1 MNLPELSIKR
11 PVFVTCVVVL
21 ILVLGVM
28 GYNSLGVDLFPDVT
42 FPYVMVNTPYPGAAP
57 QEVEIQ
63 VSKPLEEEI
72 SSLEGVKKV
81 SSTNLEGY
89 SVVSVQFTLETDS
102 KVAEQRV
109 RDRVAYIRAKLPKD
123 IEEPVIRR
131 WDPSD
136 APVIQLAL
144 QSDLSPA
151 AAYDLADQVVK
162 PAFSQVGGVGVVE
175 VTGGT
180 KREIRVVL
188 DRKKLNAAEISAG
201 QVAQKIGL
209 NGLNVP
215 LGKHE
220 EGGKN
225 LLFRSVGQYDDLDRL
240 RSTVVSFLGSDVPK
254 TVGDLGAVEDGLEE
268 RQTANFVNGKEA
280 LFINIY
286 KQTRAN
292 TVAVVDEAM
301 RREAALNEDLK
312 ARSGGPQLVLVHDDA
327 RPVRMNLADVRQT
340 ILLGILLTVLV
351 VTAFLGSF
359 RSTIITITSLPV
371 SLLGAFILMQAM
383 GFTVNV
389 MTLLALSLAVGLLI
403 DDAIVVRENIWR
415 HIEEGADSKT
425 AALEGTLEVALAVVA
440 TTSVVISVFLPI
452 AFLKGTVGQFF
463 KQFGFTVC
471 FAMAVS
477 LFEAMTMGPMLSA
490 YWAGKRRSAQ
500 GHVSGRGLFGLV
512 DRFQKSLEELYVR
525 TIDWTLVGWRR
536 WLSVPLFLAV
546 MLTSGVLLSHVDKT
560 FMPSS
565 DVGEF
570 VVFLKGAPGT
580 SLDAMEKRAMAMEQ
594 VIRMHPEVA
603 FTSGE
608 VGNNQGEYHKSKLY
622 VKLTPYRER
631 KLTTSDLKDKVR
643 EDLKPFRDELQPQV
657 ADASHFGDWAPFNLN
672 LVGDDYNVLIAQTD
686 EIVKRFRTIKGLA
699 DVQTNFD
706 GGKPE
711 FQAKLDPNRMRD
723 LGVLGIDAGMELRT
737 QVEGTVAAKFR
748 DNGQEY
754 DIRVRLEDD
763 QRNLEKEFPRVWV
776 PNQNHNLVRLAD
788 ISTPLKTE
796 GPSTINRQNRA
807 RYIQVSGQIGPGGAL
822 GNIQADAEKIMKG
835 MTLPPGVHYEF
846 VGQSEDM
853 KDLITSMVTAVGLA
867 ILFTFM
873 ILASLYESPI
883 IPFAILPAIPMS
895 VVGAFFALMITH
907 KTLDIFSMIAI
918 VMLFGLVTKNS
929 ILLVDYILL
938 GIGKGLPRNE
948 AIREAGRIRLRPI
961 LMTTLALVAGMMPLA
976 LALSEVGK
984 FRQSMGVA
992 VVGGL
997 ISSFFLTLLI
1007 VPAVYSIVDDVR
1019 LYSRI
1024 LFGTDPSPYGSRWPR
1039 WVHGWFQ
1046 GRKARQE
1053 PKSILDKYLESR

>member
-11 PVFVTCVVVL
+11 PVFVTSLVTL
-21 ILVLGVM
+21 ILVLGIM
-28 GYNSLGVDLFPDVT
+28 AYNSLGVDLFHDVS
-42 FPYVMVNTPYPGAAP
+42 FPYVTVNTPYPGAAP

-63 VSKPLEEEI
+63 VSKPLEEEL

-81 SSTNLEGY
+81 TSTNLEGY
-89 SVVSVQFTLETDS
+89 SVVVCQFTLETDS

-109 RDRVAYIRAKLPKD
+109 RDRVAYVRANLPKD
-123 IEEPVIRR
+123 VDEPVIRK

-136 APVIQLAL
+136 APVVQLAL

-151 AAYDLADQVVK
+151 AAYDLADQMIK
-162 PAFSQVGGVGVVE
+162 PAFGQVGGVGVVE

-188 DRKKLNAAEISAG
+188 DRAKLNAAEISAG

-215 LGKHE
+215 VGKRE
-220 EGGKN
+220 ENGKN
-225 LLFRSVGQYDDLDRL
+225 LLFRSVGQYDDITRL

-254 TVGDLGAVEDGLEE
+254 TVGDLGAVEDTLEE
-268 RQTANFVNGKEA
+268 PETADFVAGKPA
-280 LFINIY
+280 LFINVY
-286 KQTRAN
+286 KQSKAN
-292 TVAVVDEAM
+292 TVAVVDEALK
-301 RREAALNEDLK
+301 RQAQLNLDLK
-312 ARSGGPQLVLVHDDA
+312 SRPGNPRLVLVREDA
-327 RPVRMNLADVRQT
+327 RPVRMNLHDVRQT

-359 RSTIITITSLPV
+359 RSTLITITSLPV
-371 SLLGAFILMQAM
+371 SLLGAFILMQFM
-383 GFTVNV
+383 GFTINV

-415 HIEEGADSKT
+415 HIEEGEDSKT
-425 AALEGTLEVALAVVA
+425 AALHGTMEVALAVVA
-440 TTSVVISVFLPI
+440 TTSVVIAVFLPI

-490 YWAGKRRSAQ
+490 YWAGKRRSDKGQA
-500 GHVSGRGLFGLV
+500 SGGGLFGLV
-512 DRFQKSLEELYVR
+512 DRFQKALEGTYVQI
-525 TIDWTLVGWRR
+525 IDWSLVRGRR
-536 WLSVPLFLAV
+536 WLTIPLFII
-546 MLTSGVLLSHVDKT
+546 VLLFSGILLKHIQFT

-570 VVFLKGAPGT
+570 VVMLKAAPGT
-580 SLDAMEKRAMAMEQ
+580 SLDAMVKRAMDVEAT
-594 VIRMHPEVA
+594 IRKHPEVA

-608 VGNNQGEYHKSKLY
+608 VNYSNQGEYNKAKLY
-622 VKLTPYRER
+622 IKLTPYKDR
-631 KLTTSDLKDKVR
+631 KLTTSDVKDKVR
-643 EDLKPFRDELQPQV
+643 AELQPLRDELQPQV
-657 ADASHFGDWAPFNLN
+657 ADASHFGDFAPFNLN
-672 LVGDDYNVLIAQTD
+672 LVGDDYNVLIAQSD
-686 EIVKRFRTIKGLA
+686 EIVKRFRAIPGLV
-699 DVQTNFD
+699 DVQTNYD

-711 FQAKLDPNRMRD
+711 FQAKLDPNRMRE

-748 DNGQEY
+748 DAGQEY
-754 DIRVRLEDD
+754 DIRVRLRDD
-763 QRNLEKEFPRVWV
+763 QRDLEKDFSKVRI
-776 PNQNHNLVRLAD
+776 PNQNHNLVRLSD
-788 ISTPLKTE
+788 IAAPFKTE
-796 GPSTINRQNRA
+796 GPSTINRQNRS
-807 RYIQVSGQIGPGGAL
+807 RYIQVSGQLGPNGAL
-822 GNIQADAEKIMKG
+822 GNIQQQAEMIMKTV
-835 MTLPPGVHYEF
+835 TLPPGVHYEF
-846 VGQSEDM
+846 VGQAEDLQ
-853 KDLITSMVTAVGLA
+853 DLVSSMVTAVILA
-867 ILFTFM
+867 VLFTFM

-883 IPFAILPAIPMS
+883 IPFAILPAIPLS
-895 VVGAFFALMITH
+895 VVGAFFALFITH

-938 GIGKGLPRNE
+938 GIEKGLPRNE

-997 ISSFFLTLLI
+997 ISSFFLTLLV
-1007 VPAVYSIVDDVR
+1007 VPPVYSIVDDVR
-1019 LYSRI
+1019 RLLRR
-1024 LFGTDPSPYGSRWPR
+1024 LFRMD
-1039 WVHGWFQ
+1039 
-1046 GRKARQE
+1046 A
-1053 PKSILDKYLESR
+1053 